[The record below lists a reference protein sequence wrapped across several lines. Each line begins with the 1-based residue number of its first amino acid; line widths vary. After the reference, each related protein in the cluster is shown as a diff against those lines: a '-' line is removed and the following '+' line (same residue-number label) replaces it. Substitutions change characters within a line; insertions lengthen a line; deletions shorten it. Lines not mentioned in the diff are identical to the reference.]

1 MWKKF
6 KIINARNF
14 IHRLNFLKEELQSMI
29 SLEMMTA
36 DQFDHYSKFSF
47 EQFLNESAKS
57 SGESIEA
64 LRLKIGGPPNLPTAN
79 DLWYVIRSEDQSIGF
94 IWIQLHS
101 KKSEAFIYDFFI
113 NPEHRSKG
121 FGRET
126 FISGIELMKKRP
138 VEKIKLCV
146 FHDNSV
152 ARSLYSSLGF
162 QETHFNP
169 ERRQYTL
176 ELLL

>member
-1 MWKKF
+1 
-6 KIINARNF
+6 
-14 IHRLNFLKEELQSMI
+14 MI

-113 NPEHRSKG
+113 NPEYRSKG

-126 FISGIELMKKRP
+126 FVSGI
-138 VEKIKLCV
+138 
-146 FHDNSV
+146 
-152 ARSLYSSLGF
+152 
-162 QETHFNP
+162 
-169 ERRQYTL
+169 
-176 ELLL
+176 